1 MKGIGEE
8 KCRLV
13 LFSLVYA
20 HGGFV
25 AFGSVGVQLEAA
37 FPPGFPGR
45 APVAGSLDHLLSSD
59 RLGYGM
65 PERGSLCVCLRGG
78 HYGMGAEASPNI
90 LALILHRRGQT

>member
-37 FPPGFPGR
+37 FPPGSQG
-45 APVAGSLDHLLSSD
+45 VLL
-59 RLGYGM
+59 L
-65 PERGSLCVCLRGG
+65 LV
-78 HYGMGAEASPNI
+78 HWTI
-90 LALILHRRGQT
+90 F